1 MYIIFYRNY
10 LRCNRLN
17 SRDGD
22 RYVVFTGERSGT
34 YVNDTEFIDKVD
46 NMMDDVQLKER
57 YPEYFV

>member
-1 MYIIFYRNY
+1 MYIIFYRNC
-10 LRCNRLN
+10 LRCSQLI
-17 SRDGD
+17 SRDRD
-22 RYVVFTGERSGT
+22 RYVVFAGEKSGT